1 MKTIRGMLK
10 RLRKGLSQIPADSTI
25 AFVGVLLIGVGVG
38 MMSLAW
44 SLIVI
49 GALFYGDCLLG
60 RRK

>member
-1 MKTIRGMLK
+1 MRAMLK

>member
-1 MKTIRGMLK
+1 MLK

>member
-1 MKTIRGMLK
+1 MRAMLK
-10 RLRKGLSQIPADSTI
+10 RLRKGLSQIPADSTV

-49 GALFYGDCLLG
+49 GALFYGECLLG